1 MGHSA
6 KVQFKVTAVCR
17 QFRPRQLAIENLQLI
32 CTDNVF
38 CINTID
44 VTNLSLTYKLALQQ
58 PM

>member
-6 KVQFKVTAVCR
+6 KVQLKVTAVCR

-32 CTDNVF
+32 CTENVF
-38 CINTID
+38 CVNTID
-44 VTNLSLTYKLALQQ
+44 VTNLPLLCKLGLQQ